1 MEIFLNA
8 WIEREG
14 KLLFRKGKFAA
25 LSIDR
30 SIPAKIDA
38 CEIFQCSRATGQ
50 GLKPAGEIDPRGR
63 EEKLG
68 SMKKWP
74 PLFPLHILFI
84 QLCAYTDDPAKNVS
98 SSDQFS
104 SLASKPEPYYFPL
117 CFSIV
122 INLNFHSNNLA
133 KKISY
138 FEISKRIS
146 LFLFLLFLEKVFSSQ
161 RETSYVR
168 GFCKERGVR
177 VGKYSLQGRIE
188 YTFYRVGPRE

>member
-1 MEIFLNA
+1 MDRKRRR
-8 WIEREG
+8 W
-14 KLLFRKGKFAA
+14 LFWKFAVF
-25 LSIDR
+25 SIDR
-30 SIPAKIDA
+30 SIPTKIDA

-104 SLASKPEPYYFPL
+104 SLASKPEPHYFPL

-138 FEISKRIS
+138 FEI
-146 LFLFLLFLEKVFSSQ
+146 LEKNIFIPLLTLSRKS
-161 RETSYVR
+161 
-168 GFCKERGVR
+168 FFLAERNILR
-177 VGKYSLQGRIE
+177 
-188 YTFYRVGPRE
+188 

>member
-1 MEIFLNA
+1 MTFLEI
-8 WIEREG
+8 RS
-14 KLLFRKGKFAA
+14 LL
-25 LSIDR
+25 DR
-30 SIPAKIDA
+30 SIDSYENRHIA

-104 SLASKPEPYYFPL
+104 SLASKPEPHYFPL

-122 INLNFHSNNLA
+122 INLNF
-133 KKISY
+133 
-138 FEISKRIS
+138 E
-146 LFLFLLFLEKVFSSQ
+146 
-161 RETSYVR
+161 
-168 GFCKERGVR
+168 
-177 VGKYSLQGRIE
+177 
-188 YTFYRVGPRE
+188 

>member
-8 WIEREG
+8 WIEREDG
-14 KLLFRKGKFAA
+14 ELLFWKFAA

-30 SIPAKIDA
+30 SIPTKIDA

-50 GLKPAGEIDPRGR
+50 GLKLAGENDPRGR

-104 SLASKPEPYYFPL
+104 SLASKPEPHYFPL

-122 INLNFHSNNLA
+122 INLNFHSNEQRRLV
-133 KKISY
+133 
-138 FEISKRIS
+138 ISKSRKEYLYS
-146 LFLFLLFLEKVFSSQ
+146 SSFQKKFFPRREKHLTLENS
-161 RETSYVR
+161 VR
-168 GFCKERGVR
+168 SGA
-177 VGKYSLQGRIE
+177 
-188 YTFYRVGPRE
+188 